1 MDYKNLYGLYGLFT
15 LWQLGR
21 RTFCNV
27 FTLNPKNSPKYPFF
41 GQFSVLNHAFKSF
54 NLKDKESKPISQC
67 PKFIQVQH
75 HANLNRK
82 ALHFQSSDKTF
93 CPPRYHQLWL
103 LGPTWA
109 SCAPA
114 GTPSH
119 TQPIRKT
126 SAYIGHTCC
135 VLSPCM
141 PKSQHVLSQTAC
153 SFAASG
159 LCCRKQL
166 LLIQ

>member
-1 MDYKNLYGLYGLFT
+1 MSIHVYTDYSCSGNLAVVHT
-15 LWQLGR
+15 V
-21 RTFCNV
+21 CNV

-41 GQFSVLNHAFKSF
+41 GQFSVLNHASKSF
-54 NLKDKESKPISQC
+54 NLKNKESKPISQC

-82 ALHFQSSDKTF
+82 ALHFQSSDNTF
-93 CPPRYHQLWL
+93 GPPRYHQLWL

-114 GTPSH
+114 GTLSH

-126 SAYIGHTCC
+126 SAIHVVFFHPACH
-135 VLSPCM
+135 SPNM
-141 PKSQHVLSQTAC
+141 S
-153 SFAASG
+153 
-159 LCCRKQL
+159 
-166 LLIQ
+166 